1 MDIQHAAV
9 VWRLLFGHIS
19 ALKNQKWISCTC
31 YRPEDMHLPYRG
43 TSRMGLRGLFRQV
56 RGRGG
61 ASPRAW
67 KRIVPP
73 ANQGIEPPRFYP
85 TH

>member
-19 ALKNQKWISCTC
+19 ALNNQNWISFLVFARRICIYC
-31 YRPEDMHLPYRG
+31 
-43 TSRMGLRGLFRQV
+43 MGALLAWVFEGFLGKS
-56 RGRGG
+56 GRGG
-61 ASPRAW
+61 ASGRAW

-85 TH
+85 TY